1 MKYLFLSIIFLFS
14 IDAKC
19 QDISKIDVLEKRKVE
34 LEAKI
39 NLLKDSLSDIVLSIA
54 SIKLEDAIGAV
65 KQSGIDTY
73 CKDLAK
79 LKDQPHPL
87 GNQIFEVK
95 TRRQI
100 IVLDYIDG
108 YFGVK
113 VDTIF
118 GYMNEIWIEKDSAIM
133 NFVILKNAER
143 KKQVELALE
152 KERVKT
158 KGESDELAKVY
169 IRKYGKTTY
178 ERLRKGEY
186 WLGMTDDMAL
196 ISLGMPAKQN
206 RTIGRWGVHEQ
217 WVYSVYDRLY
227 LYFENGVLTSYQ
239 D

>member
-19 QDISKIDVLEKRKVE
+19 QDISKIDILEKRK
-34 LEAKI
+34 LEIETKI
-39 NLLKDSLSDIVLSIA
+39 SLLKDSLSDIVLSIA
-54 SIKLEDAIGAV
+54 SIKLENVIEVV
-65 KQSGIDTY
+65 KQGGINTY
-73 CKDLAK
+73 CIDLAK
-79 LKDQPHPL
+79 LKDQPNPL
-87 GNQIFEVK
+87 GTQILVVK

-100 IVLDYIDG
+100 SVLDYIDG

-118 GYMNEIWIEKDSAIM
+118 GYMNELWVEKDSSII
-133 NFVILKNAER
+133 NFVKLKNLER
-143 KKQVELALE
+143 QRQMDLASE

-158 KGESDELAKVY
+158 KGEADELEKVF
-169 IRKYGKTTY
+169 ILKYGKTTY

-206 RTIGRWGVHEQ
+206 RTIGRWGIHEQ
-217 WVYSVYDRLY
+217 WVYSVHDRLY
-227 LYFENGVLTSYQ
+227 LYFENGILKSYQ

>member
-1 MKYLFLSIIFLFS
+1 M
-14 IDAKC
+14 
-19 QDISKIDVLEKRKVE
+19 
-34 LEAKI
+34 
-39 NLLKDSLSDIVLSIA
+39 
-54 SIKLEDAIGAV
+54 
-65 KQSGIDTY
+65 
-73 CKDLAK
+73 
-79 LKDQPHPL
+79 KDQPNPL
-87 GNQIFEVK
+87 GTQIFEVK

-100 IVLDYIDG
+100 SVLDYIDG

-113 VDTIF
+113 IDTIF
-118 GYMNEIWIEKDSAIM
+118 GYMHELWVEKDSAII
-133 NFVILKNAER
+133 NFVKLKNIER
-143 KKQVELALE
+143 QRQVDLASE

-158 KGESDELAKVY
+158 KGEADELEKVF
-169 IRKYGKTTY
+169 ILKYGKTTY